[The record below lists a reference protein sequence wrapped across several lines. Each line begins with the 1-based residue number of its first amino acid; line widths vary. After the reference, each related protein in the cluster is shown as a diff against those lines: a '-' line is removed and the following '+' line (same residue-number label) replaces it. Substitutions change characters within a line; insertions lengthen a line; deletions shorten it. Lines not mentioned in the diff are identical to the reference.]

1 MVKAGVQ
8 QISLPDVYKM
18 FKTASDEDKIK
29 LMNTY
34 ANLGER
40 LGEYDKDIDYRRRY
54 GDKDALNEKMYT
66 EGIGDALGSAWDYT
80 KQGAET
86 AWDYAKKGAKKGAES
101 LRDLVMRDVAVNDLV
116 RGDEYIDEE
125 QEKQLPVNDTQLP
138 WEAEGNA
145 FVGSKEDA
153 DIDPLA
159 GGMSRD
165 PGMSLFEAVNEP
177 GSETEEELSP
187 QEQRFLGDSAP
198 KEEAPESP
206 MARRMRER
214 LEKLTA
220 QQEYYANNPD
230 ARWSELYNIDPERAS
245 FDWNRIAPSVVQAR
259 LEHDA
264 EIDKQIAGL
273 STQLRKD
280 MLANGW
286 TSTSPEFLERYGE
299 IQELE
304 ASKYV
309 KGDKNQF
316 EKSVRLTDK
325 EIDQKISAGKLEFD
339 KEKEVS
345 RVDEKAFDV
354 TNKAMGDLMGEK
366 YNMPAKYGHIAS
378 SLASAVS
385 NPNNINE
392 ASIKMA
398 VKAFIQSIDD
408 SVVMAHEAMSF
419 TDQSL
424 IGRIRATLQGLVDD
438 NVYSPDRL
446 EEIWDNM
453 NAYMETY
460 KQGIENIA
468 EHGKGFYTT
477 YGGRNP
483 AVFDSWVDLMTADA
497 NLPPK
502 PDFSI
507 VGPWWESQ
515 QTKANKKGGGSTKG
529 AGSGGGLVIPPPKE
543 AATGSYTYNS
553 NDF

>member
-1 MVKAGVQ
+1 MAKAGVQ
-8 QISLPDVYKM
+8 KMSLPDIYNM
-18 FKTASDEDKIK
+18 FKTASLEDKAK
-29 LMNTY
+29 LMRTY
-34 ANLGER
+34 SNLGER
-40 LGEYDKDIDYRRRY
+40 FGEYDKDIDYRRGF
-54 GDKDALNEKMYT
+54 GDKTALEEKMYT

-80 KQGAET
+80 KQGAKT

-116 RGDEYIDEE
+116 RGDEYIEEE

-153 DIDPLA
+153 DIDPLV
-159 GGMSRD
+159 GMTRD

-177 GSETEEELSP
+177 EEELSP

-220 QQEYYANNPD
+220 EQEHYANNPD
-230 ARWSELYNIDPERAS
+230 ARWSDLYRIDPERAT
-245 FDWNRIAPSVVQAR
+245 FDWNRIAPKGSGAAGIVQAR

-325 EIDQKISAGKLEFD
+325 EIDQKISADKFEFD

-378 SLASAVS
+378 ALANAVS

-392 ASIKMA
+392 ASIKLA

-419 TDQSL
+419 ADQSA

-468 EHGKGFYTT
+468 EQGKDFYTT

-515 QTKANKKGGGSTKG
+515 QTNANKK
-529 AGSGGGLVIPPPKE
+529 GGGLVIPPPKKPAPE
-543 AATGSYTYNS
+543 NDAFNPDDYGS
-553 NDF
+553 